1 MAHLNRQGRQAQLL
15 CNCGPFL
22 GTTAPGLRGPALTES
37 AKKPGNYTRK
47 KRVPLSLPAHASG
60 FSWLPDSQSDS
71 SRHRKKQFTSLN
83 IAKMTFRGKTF
94 IKYLYSNAPKAAEK
108 LNGKDEGDGGSTML
122 RIHLYQKGRRDSG
135 TGAKAPASRETRSI
149 FGRIGT
155 LPSLSDPAGKFS

>member
-1 MAHLNRQGRQAQLL
+1 M
-15 CNCGPFL
+15 
-22 GTTAPGLRGPALTES
+22 TES
-37 AKKPGNYTRK
+37 AKKPGNYTRQ

-135 TGAKAPASRETRSI
+135 TGAKAPASRSI